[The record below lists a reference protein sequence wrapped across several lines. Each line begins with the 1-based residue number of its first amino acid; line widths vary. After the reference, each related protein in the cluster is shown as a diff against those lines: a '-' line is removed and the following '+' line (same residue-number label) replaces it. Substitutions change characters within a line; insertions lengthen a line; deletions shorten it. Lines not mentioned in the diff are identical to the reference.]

1 MDFQSLAKE
10 GCQSSRTQFFRPGL
24 QFRGRSSRPVR
35 ELSNKSLKLASNRKS
50 NRSTCNYWSTQ
61 SYCFTSPIIR
71 EPSYC
76 QFLDIACYHS
86 NLKIRNVNNGS
97 TFNNYSIVHSMVKWS
112 MIVCVLNRIVVDRN

>member
-10 GCQSSRTQFFRPGL
+10 GCQSSRSQFFRLGL

-50 NRSTCNYWSTQ
+50 NRSTWNYWSTQ

-76 QFLDIACYHS
+76 QFLDITCYHS

-97 TFNNYSIVHSMVKWS
+97 TFNNYSIVHIMVKWS
-112 MIVCVLNRIVVDRN
+112 MIVCVCEF